1 MNSLL
6 GQLQIL
12 MVVGYYRNNQK
23 GKKPLRIPIN
33 GDMRPCK
40 FGKKAINFGK
50 NLIDNKKATKI
61 INIITNLGFNLNF
74 MFSFLLL
81 ENRLRASHKRNKINI
96 IINSN
101 LIIFFIYNTFIGPV

>member
-1 MNSLL
+1 
-6 GQLQIL
+6 
-12 MVVGYYRNNQK
+12 
-23 GKKPLRIPIN
+23 
-33 GDMRPCK
+33 MRPCK

-81 ENRLRASHKRNKINI
+81 ENRFRASHKRNKINI

-101 LIIFFIYNTFIGPV
+101 LIIFFNYNTFVGPI